1 MTYPD
6 SMLRL
11 IEEFAKMPGVGIR
24 TAERFAMHILT
35 APAESVEVLSQLL
48 LKVNSNIHYC
58 QQCFNLS
65 EDLIC
70 HICSDPTRDHSL
82 LCVVQDPKDII
93 AIEKSGDFSG
103 VYHVLMGALSPL
115 EGIGPKDL
123 KIKELLARVKK
134 GGIKE
139 VVLGTSS
146 DTEGDATSIY
156 LTKQL
161 QAFSAPSKNPAGP
174 RQKEGGQASS
184 GGKGARLPPACRQGR
199 DGQGKIKV
207 TRIAHGVPVG
217 TALEFADKATLA
229 RAFKQRQEVF

>member
-1 MTYPD
+1 MPYPE

-24 TAERFAMHILT
+24 TAERFAMYILT
-35 APAESVEVLSQLL
+35 ASQESVEALSQLL
-48 LKVNSNIHYC
+48 LKVNGNIHYC
-58 QQCFNLS
+58 QECFNLS
-65 EDLIC
+65 EESIC
-70 HICSDPTRDHSL
+70 HVCSDPTRDHAL

-103 VYHVLMGALSPL
+103 VYHVLLGALSPL

-123 KIKELLARVKK
+123 KIKELLNRLKK
-134 GGIKE
+134 GTIKE

-156 LTKQL
+156 LQKQIQML
-161 QAFSAPSKNPAGP
+161 SA
-174 RQKEGGQASS
+174 
-184 GGKGARLPPACRQGR
+184 KG
-199 DGQGKIKV
+199 GKIKV

-217 TALEFADKATLA
+217 SALEFVDRATLS